1 MKNSQHLGFW
11 FLLAFLGFMLSPLLR
26 SGDSMERFVTS
37 EIEQTRLAMG
47 DRVASWVVGFANG
60 IFENTPLTAVAIA
73 AKTAK
78 LTDDERRLSS
88 KVAGVGGA
96 VMGNMF
102 NSYMQGLVLQ
112 SFIVAMRMAIVFIWL
127 AFLAPLFIASVY
139 DGLMQ
144 RNVKMSEFGSLRPA
158 TFTLAGMVVIPV
170 IALPLIYLVLPFSLS
185 PLLAPAWAALV
196 ALPLSIL
203 VANSQPIFGR

>member
-26 SGDSMERFVTS
+26 SGESMERFVVG
-37 EIEQTRLAMG
+37 EIEQTRTAMG
-47 DRVASWVVGFANG
+47 DRSAELVVGFANG
-60 IFENTPLTAVAIA
+60 IFESTPLTAVAIA

-78 LTDDERRLSS
+78 LTEDEKRLSS

-112 SFIVAMRMAIVFIWL
+112 SFIVAMRLAIVLIWL
-127 AFLAPLFIASVY
+127 AFLAPLFIAAVY

-158 TFTLAGMVVIPV
+158 TFTLTGMVVIPV
-170 IALPLIYLVLPFSLS
+170 VALPVIYLVLPFTLS

-203 VANSQPIFGR
+203 VSNSQPIFGR